1 MISNS
6 WSISSSNK
14 KSPMPRCRLFIL
26 FILLLI
32 GTFLPLASLASE
44 DPNMVFLEM
53 GGSEDPKISGIKAG
67 FGLYDDHTALL
78 AGLSLLGSSNND
90 DLFVGINMGVR
101 FHPMDPFDYPVTP
114 FIGLGGFVGY
124 SWEEVN
130 AEDDDIDNDEDG
142 DVDEEGE
149 TKTTIKDTLS
159 AIYPEIGLH
168 IDLMGSGLLTLSAHY
183 NITTQGRDFDHWFY
197 TFAFSFP
204 LNF

>member
-1 MISNS
+1 MT
-6 WSISSSNK
+6 
-14 KSPMPRCRLFIL
+14 RCRLSIFIL
-26 FILLLI
+26 ALLFA
-32 GTFLPLASLASE
+32 TFQPVASLASD
-44 DPNMVFLEM
+44 DPNVVFIEM
-53 GGSEDPKISGIKAG
+53 GGSEDPRLSGIKAG

-90 DLFVGINMGVR
+90 DLFAGINMGVR

-130 AEDDDIDNDEDG
+130 ADDDDIDNDEDG

-183 NITTQGRDFDHWFY
+183 NITTQGREFDHWFY